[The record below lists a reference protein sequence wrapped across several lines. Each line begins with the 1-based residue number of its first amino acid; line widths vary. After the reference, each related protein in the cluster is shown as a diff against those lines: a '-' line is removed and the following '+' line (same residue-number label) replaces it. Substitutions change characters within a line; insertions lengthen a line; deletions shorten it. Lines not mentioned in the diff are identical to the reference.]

1 MRPLRFLAIALLL
14 TACHPAPAD
23 HRLHS
28 PDGKIALTFSLQNGQ
43 PHYAVDYN
51 NRPLI
56 LPSELG
62 FALRGAPDIA
72 GGFEMLDSVTA
83 ERDTTWDLPWGE
95 RDSVRDHHRELRVRL
110 REQAAPKRELHLTFR
125 AFNDGVAFRYEVP
138 AWAGADSIFV
148 LEEKTAFRFTG
159 NHMTWSIPP
168 DHDTYEHLY
177 REKALDTLEGGN
189 TPLTMRADSNVH
201 ISLHEAALYDYPE
214 MALLRDSTRAHTL
227 HAHLAPWPDG
237 DRVKAK
243 LPLTTPWR
251 TIQISPNAGQLIES
265 TLLLNLNA
273 PSKIADVSWIQP
285 MKYIGI
291 WWGMHNGRNTWS
303 QGPRHGA
310 TTSETLRHILFA
322 DSNRIPGV
330 LVEGWNTGWERWGQE
345 GAWDYVTPY
354 SDFDLKALA
363 DSARAHG
370 VALIGHH
377 ETGGD
382 VPTYDRM
389 LDSAFALYASLGIH
403 SVKTGYAGKVRP
415 AGQLHHGQWM
425 VRHYQR
431 VVEVAA
437 KYKIMIDAHEPI
449 KDTGIRRTWP
459 NFMTREGVRGMEWNA
474 WSEGNPP
481 SHTTILPY
489 TRMLS
494 GPLDYTPGIFKTT
507 YEPWKDGYH
516 VPTTRAR
523 QLAYNVVLYSPL
535 QMAADLIA
543 HYRDVREFE
552 FFRQVPVDWDETRGL
567 DAVIGD
573 YAVVARRK
581 SQDWWIGAITDEQ
594 PRHITLRTDFLS
606 PGKTYVAELWA
617 DLPRASYGWQADG
630 VTHDSYR
637 LKGGDPIP
645 AVMTSCGGM
654 ALHIRPFVPGKDDH
668 WADIAKFRPD
678 ADKVLAE
685 YQKFRPYGA
694 PITVTNDARGRRPV
708 LRDTC
713 SVLYGGGDPGLLT
726 DTYLGE
732 ALYPKQRWLGFQ
744 GTNLDLVLD
753 LGKAIPVQG
762 LSFGCLRDHG
772 KGIFLPTEFAAYTSS
787 DSLSW
792 IRIDGWVN
800 RQALNRW
807 QEGPKVFRYALAA
820 PQSAPAVRY
829 VRLTARNVGRA
840 PAWHFMNG
848 KPAWLFL
855 DEVCVNGKAGEEYPL
870 IGNPLGFAQDENG
883 ALPQKSTFNGI
894 LK

>member
-1 MRPLRFLAIALLL
+1 MRLLAFLLATLLL
-14 TACHPAPAD
+14 SACRPTPVD

-28 PDGKIALTFSLQNGQ
+28 PDGQIALSFSLQNGQ
-43 PHYAVDYN
+43 PHYAVAYRD
-51 NRPLI
+51 RPLI

-72 GGFEMLDSVTA
+72 GGFELLDSVVT
-83 ERDTTWDLPWGE
+83 EQDTTWDLPWGE
-95 RDSVRDHHRELRVRL
+95 RDSVRDHHRALRVRL
-110 REQAAPKRELHLTFR
+110 REKAAPQRELILTFR

-138 AWAGADSIFV
+138 TWTGADSIFV

-159 NHMTWSIPP
+159 NHLTWSIPP

-189 TPLTMRADSNVH
+189 TPLTLRADSNVH
-201 ISLHEAALYDYPE
+201 VSIHEAALYDYPE
-214 MALLRDSTRAHTL
+214 MALLHDSTRAHTL

-243 LPLTTPWR
+243 LPLTSPWR
-251 TIQISPNAGQLIES
+251 TIQISPNAGHLIES

-310 TTSETLRHILFA
+310 TTTETLRHIRFA

-354 SDFDLKALA
+354 SDFDIKALI

-370 VALIGHH
+370 VTLIGHH

-389 LDSAFALYASLGIH
+389 LDSAFAMYASLGIH
-403 SVKTGYAGKVRP
+403 SVKTGYAGKIRP

-437 KYKIMIDAHEPI
+437 KYKITIDAHEPI

-494 GPLDYTPGIFKTT
+494 GPLDYTPGIFQTT

-535 QMAADLIA
+535 QMAADLIE
-543 HYRDVREFE
+543 HYDGVREFE

-581 SQDWWIGAITDEQ
+581 GQDWWLGAITDEQ
-594 PRHITLRTDFLS
+594 PRHVPIRTDFLK
-606 PGKTYVAELWA
+606 PGKNYIAEIWA
-617 DLPRASYGWQADG
+617 DLPNSSWQSQAHLL
-630 VTHDSYR
+630 THDSYR
-637 LKGGDPIP
+637 LKGGDILP
-645 AVMTSCGGM
+645 ALMTGCGGM
-654 ALHIRPFVPGKDDH
+654 AVHIRPAVPGKDDH
-668 WADIAKFRPD
+668 WAAITQFQPD
-678 ADKVLAE
+678 PEKVLAG
-685 YQKFRPYGA
+685 FRQFHTYGA
-694 PITVTNDARGRRPV
+694 PWRVQNAAEGIRPV

-726 DTYLGE
+726 DGGLGE

-744 GTNLDLVLD
+744 GTDLELVID
-753 LGKAIPVQG
+753 LGKAESVG
-762 LSFGCLRDHG
+762 SVSLGCLRDHS
-772 KGIFLPTEFAAYTSS
+772 KGIFLPRELAVYVSA
-787 DSLSW
+787 DSLAW
-792 IRIDGWVN
+792 TRLDGWPNV
-800 RQALNRW
+800 QSVTRW
-807 QEGPKVFRYALAA
+807 KEGPKVFRYLLQPVQALPAA
-820 PQSAPAVRY
+820 RFVR
-829 VRLTARNVGRA
+829 VSARNVGRA

-848 KPAWLFL
+848 KPAWLFV
-855 DEVCVNGKAGEEYPL
+855 DEVCINGKEGGRDPL
-870 IGNPLGFAQDENG
+870 IGNPLRTPQDENG
-883 ALPQKSTFNGI
+883 ILQKPVRP
-894 LK
+894 